1 MLNTAMTL
9 PALLR
14 HQATT
19 QGDATAFTFMDGA
32 VLGTGH
38 PESLTWNQLYR
49 RVLSLAEELRRTA
62 NKGDRVAILA
72 PQGLDYVVAFYASL
86 QAGLIAVPLSVPM
99 FGVHDQ
105 RAESA
110 LADSAPSVLLTTSAA
125 VADVNKY
132 AVAQGGRPAPTV
144 IEVDI
149 IDVDATR
156 ALDETDDSRHGPAYL
171 QYTSGSTRSAAG
183 VIVSHKNVTS
193 NIEQVVSDYFSEFGG
208 TVPDETAVVSWLPF
222 FHDLGLIMGV
232 CSPLVTGCDAVLTSP
247 LAFLA
252 KPASWMQLMAQNPLC
267 FSGAPNFAF
276 ELAARRTSDADMEG
290 LDLSR
295 VHGILSGAERV
306 HHGTVKRFIDR
317 FAKFGLTEKVIRPS
331 YGLAEATLYVASPP
345 ISPTVR
351 TARFDLQELAA
362 GVAERCD
369 AAQETGTELVS
380 YGPPQAYEVRIVDP
394 ETGIEK
400 PAGSIGE
407 IWTRGDNVALGYWRK
422 PELTTRVFRARI
434 NNPSEGTVAGPWLRT
449 GDLGTISD
457 GELFIMGRLKDLL
470 IVDGRNH
477 YPEDIEATIREI
489 TGGRVAAI
497 SVEDEASENLV
508 AIVELKPAPQLS
520 AVKHEVADAVW
531 KLHNLRVD
539 DLVLVSPGSI
549 PITTSGKI
557 RRASCGELYRQGE
570 FQRMDAMDIAV

>member
-1 MLNTAMTL
+1 M
-9 PALLR
+9 
-14 HQATT
+14 
-19 QGDATAFTFMDGA
+19 
-32 VLGTGH
+32 
-38 PESLTWNQLYR
+38 
-49 RVLSLAEELRRTA
+49 
-62 NKGDRVAILA
+62 
-72 PQGLDYVVAFYASL
+72 
-86 QAGLIAVPLSVPM
+86 
-99 FGVHDQ
+99 
-105 RAESA
+105 
-110 LADSAPSVLLTTSAA
+110 
-125 VADVNKY
+125 
-132 AVAQGGRPAPTV
+132 
-144 IEVDI
+144 
-149 IDVDATR
+149 
-156 ALDETDDSRHGPAYL
+156 
-171 QYTSGSTRSAAG
+171 
-183 VIVSHKNVTS
+183 
-193 NIEQVVSDYFSEFGG
+193 
-208 TVPDETAVVSWLPF
+208 
-222 FHDLGLIMGV
+222 
-232 CSPLVTGCDAVLTSP
+232 
-247 LAFLA
+247 
-252 KPASWMQLMAQNPLC
+252 
-267 FSGAPNFAF
+267 
-276 ELAARRTSDADMEG
+276 RRTSDADMEG

-295 VHGILSGAERV
+295 VHTVLSGAERV
-306 HHGTVKRFIDR
+306 HYGTVRRFIDR
-317 FAKFGLTEKVIRPS
+317 FGRFGLTEKAIKPS
-331 YGLAEATLYVASPP
+331 YGLAEATLYVATPP

-394 ETGIEK
+394 ETGIEQ

-449 GDLGTISD
+449 GDLGAMSD

-470 IVDGRNH
+470 IVDGSNH

-497 SVEDEASENLV
+497 AVEDEASENLV
-508 AIVELKPAPQLS
+508 AIVEFKPAPQLS
-520 AVKHEVADAVW
+520 AVKHEVAKAVW

-570 FQRMDAMDIAV
+570 FQRVDAMDIAV

>member
-1 MLNTAMTL
+1 MSLTTATI

-14 HQATT
+14 ERAGSQA
-19 QGDATAFTFMDGA
+19 DKVAYTFCDGV
-32 VLGTGH
+32 VLETGH
-38 PESLTWNQLYR
+38 PETLTWSQLYR

-62 NKGDRVAILA
+62 ATGDRVAIVA
-72 PQGLDYVVAFYASL
+72 PQGLDYIVAFYASL
-86 QAGLIAVPLSVPM
+86 QAGMIAVPLSVPM

-105 RAESA
+105 RVESA
-110 LADSAPSVLLTTSAA
+110 LEDSAPSVVLTTSA
-125 VADVNKY
+125 VVGDVNKY
-132 AVAQGGRPAPTV
+132 ATAHRGRPAPTV
-144 IEVDI
+144 IEVDV

-156 ALDETDDSRHGPAYL
+156 DLDETDHSRPGPAYL
-171 QYTSGSTRSAAG
+171 QYTSGSTRTPAG
-183 VIVSHKNVTS
+183 VIVSHQNVTR
-193 NIEQVVSDYFSEFGG
+193 NIEQIVADYFIEYGG
-208 TVPDETAVVSWLPF
+208 TVPQETSVVSWLPF

-252 KPASWMQLMAQNPLC
+252 KPASWMQLMAQSPTC

-276 ELAARRTSDADMEG
+276 DLAARRTSDADMEG

-306 HHGTVKRFIDR
+306 HYGTVKRFIDR

-345 ISPTVR
+345 ISETVR
-351 TARFDLQELAA
+351 TARFDLPRLAA
-362 GVAERCD
+362 GVAARCERD
-369 AAQETGTELVS
+369 QESGTELVS
-380 YGPPQAYEVRIVDP
+380 YGPPQAYPVRIVDP
-394 ETGIEK
+394 ETGLEQ
-400 PAGSIGE
+400 PAGTIGE
-407 IWTRGDNVALGYWRK
+407 IWTQGENVALGYWRK
-422 PELTTRVFRARI
+422 PELTTAVFRGRI
-434 NNPSEGTVAGPWLRT
+434 NNPSEGTPAGPWLRT
-449 GDLGTISD
+449 GDLGSISE
-457 GELFIMGRLKDLL
+457 GELFIMGRIKDLL

-497 SVEDEASENLV
+497 AVEDETSENLV
-508 AIVELKPAPQLS
+508 AIVEVKSSPELDS
-520 AVKHEVADAVW
+520 VKHEVASAVW
-531 KLHNLRVD
+531 KSHHLRMG

-557 RRASCGELYRQGE
+557 RRSSCAEIYREGE
-570 FQRMDAMDIAV
+570 FLRLDIAV

>member
-1 MLNTAMTL
+1 MSLTTATI

-14 HQATT
+14 ERAGSQA
-19 QGDATAFTFMDGA
+19 DKVAYTFCDGV
-32 VLGTGH
+32 VLETGH
-38 PESLTWNQLYR
+38 PETLTWSQLYR

-62 NKGDRVAILA
+62 ATGDRVAIVA
-72 PQGLDYVVAFYASL
+72 PQGLDYIVAFYASL
-86 QAGLIAVPLSVPM
+86 QAGMIAVPLSVPM

-105 RAESA
+105 RVESA
-110 LADSAPSVLLTTSAA
+110 LEDSAPSVVLTTSA
-125 VADVNKY
+125 VVGDVNKY
-132 AVAQGGRPAPTV
+132 ATAHRGRPAPTV
-144 IEVDI
+144 IEVDV

-156 ALDETDDSRHGPAYL
+156 DLDETDHSRPGPAYL
-171 QYTSGSTRSAAG
+171 QYTSGSTRTPAG
-183 VIVSHKNVTS
+183 VIVSHQNVTR
-193 NIEQVVSDYFSEFGG
+193 NIEQIVADYFIEYGG
-208 TVPDETAVVSWLPF
+208 TVPQETSVVSWLPF

-252 KPASWMQLMAQNPLC
+252 KPASWMQLMAQSPTC

-276 ELAARRTSDADMEG
+276 DLAARRTSDADMEG

-306 HHGTVKRFIDR
+306 HYGTVKRFIDR

-345 ISPTVR
+345 ISETVR
-351 TARFDLQELAA
+351 TARFDLPRLAA
-362 GVAERCD
+362 GVAARCERD
-369 AAQETGTELVS
+369 QESGTELVS
-380 YGPPQAYEVRIVDP
+380 YGPPQAYPVRIVDP
-394 ETGIEK
+394 ETGLEQ
-400 PAGSIGE
+400 PAGTIGE
-407 IWTRGDNVALGYWRK
+407 IWTQGENVALGYWRK
-422 PELTTRVFRARI
+422 PELTTQVFRGRI
-434 NNPSEGTVAGPWLRT
+434 NNPSEGTPAGPWLRT
-449 GDLGTISD
+449 GDLGSMSD
-457 GELFIMGRLKDLL
+457 GELCIMGRLKDLL

-497 SVEDEASENLV
+497 AVEDETSENLV
-508 AIVELKPAPQLS
+508 AIVEVKSSPELDS
-520 AVKHEVADAVW
+520 VKHEVASAVW
-531 KLHNLRVD
+531 KSHHLRMG

-557 RRASCGELYRQGE
+557 RRSSCAEIYREGE
-570 FQRMDAMDIAV
+570 FLRLDIAV